1 MATGLTLSTTEGLS
15 NGQAIMIDQARDAFG
30 PASPEPG
37 LIRMK
42 TLPTG
47 HQTFSSNIYARLDTA
62 SALTEGTD
70 LSQVQQ
76 FVANNIAINPSE
88 HGLLVTHS
96 KRLRRRQ
103 GDSDA
108 AATAGRLMGIS
119 MRARQA
125 LDIHAV
131 WETFSKSIV
140 GAGSP
145 LDITYFR
152 GAIAYLLTDNST
164 AYGPAPMPVSSVLH
178 AEGISDIVLDIS
190 DPGTAVPNRS
200 GLSAE
205 MLARWWRGSDRVYGT
220 EIFHGGYIVRD
231 SNDDAKGSIFNQDA
245 IVMVEEGEAETTEE
259 DDNSLRVIEMGLF
272 KSWGE
277 GLQIDPHGVEVF
289 HDAAATI

>member
-1 MATGLTLSTTEGLS
+1 MATGLTLSTTTNLTS
-15 NGQAIMIDQARDAFG
+15 GQAIMIDQARDAFE
-30 PASPEPG
+30 PAAPEPG
-37 LIRMK
+37 LVRMK
-42 TLPTG
+42 QLPTG
-47 HQTFSSNIYARLDTA
+47 HYQFSSNIYARLDNA

-76 FVANNIAINPSE
+76 FVANNITINPSE
-88 HGLLVTHS
+88 HGLLVTQS

-119 MRARQA
+119 IRARQA

-131 WETFSKSIV
+131 WDTFTKSIV

-145 LDITYFR
+145 LDVTYFR

-164 AYGPAPMPVSSVLH
+164 AYGPAPMPVTSVLH
-178 AEGISDIVLDIS
+178 SEGISDIVLDIS
-190 DPGTAVPNRS
+190 DPGTAVPNRQ

-205 MLARWWRGSDRVYGT
+205 MLVRWFRGSDRVYGT
-220 EIFHGGYIVRD
+220 PIFHGGYIARD
-231 SNDDAKGSIFNQDA
+231 VSGDAKGAIFNQDA
-245 IVMVEEGEAETTEE
+245 LVMVEEGEAEPTEE
-259 DDNSLRVIEMGLF
+259 NDNSLRVIEMGLF

-277 GLQIDPHGVEVF
+277 ALQIDPHGVEVY
-289 HDAAATI
+289 HDATATV